1 MGRGFAVV
9 ADEVRA
15 LANKT
20 RSSTDEIGSLI
31 TSLQQEVDRTITII
45 NTGAQRTGQTVQTA
59 DRAYQ
64 LLLEVVEQIHGMN
77 DHITQ
82 VATAAEEQSS
92 VSEEINQNLTRIG
105 DAANELASLA
115 NKASQGGHGLA
126 GQVHRLEQQLSR
138 LRT

>member
-20 RSSTDEIGSLI
+20 RASTDEIGSLI
-31 TSLQQEVDRTITII
+31 SDLQQEVNKTTGII
-45 NTGAQRTGQTVQTA
+45 NSGVTKTGTTVSSANQ
-59 DRAYQ
+59 AYE
-64 LLLEVVEQIHGMN
+64 LLMEVVAQIQGMN

-105 DAANELASLA
+105 DAATDLAQLA
-115 NKASQGGHGLA
+115 RRASSGGHGLA
-126 GQVHRLEQQLSR
+126 DQVRRLEQQLSR